1 MGCSREASVIGCF
14 IAPALRLF
22 KVQDF
27 QKPRVSI
34 KNMTRQH
41 DEHNTIFF
49 SLAVY
54 FNKAHD
60 HTGNDSDKVSQPA
73 TSVAMY
79 QVQST

>member
-41 DEHNTIFF
+41 DEHNTIFSVWQF
-49 SLAVY
+49 ISTKLMATLVMTVTRLASLQR
-54 FNKAHD
+54 
-60 HTGNDSDKVSQPA
+60 VS
-73 TSVAMY
+73 TMY